1 MPTNAARQRQTLE
14 IELEDAGST
23 SWLASL
29 LATLGSQNGNAF
41 MRFVARTTGSEGR
54 PRQVVMRAGPFP
66 RLRSIPDDVPPHES
80 YCPGMT
86 ATLDDL
92 RERLVKDG
100 WEPVGHG
107 KHAWSYRYAKDA
119 PAPE

>member
-1 MPTNAARQRQTLE
+1 MPTNAPQQRDSLE

-23 SWLASL
+23 SWLAAL

-41 MRFVARTTGSEGR
+41 MRFVAVAPAGVSP
-54 PRQVVMRAGPFP
+54 PRRVVMRAGPFARP
-66 RLRSIPDDVPPHES
+66 RSIPDDVPPHES
-80 YCPGMT
+80 FCPGMT

-92 RERLVKDG
+92 RERLERDG

-107 KHAWSYRYAKDA
+107 RHAWSYRYAPA
-119 PAPE
+119 VAPE

>member
-1 MPTNAARQRQTLE
+1 VPTPAPRQRQTLE

-41 MRFVARTTGSEGR
+41 MRFVARTTGSADQ
-54 PRQVVMRAGPFP
+54 PRRVVLRAGPFP

-92 RERLVKDG
+92 RQRLEKDG

-119 PAPE
+119 GEPE

>member
-1 MPTNAARQRQTLE
+1 
-14 IELEDAGST
+14 
-23 SWLASL
+23 
-29 LATLGSQNGNAF
+29 

-66 RLRSIPDDVPPHES
+66 RPRSIPDDVPPHES

-92 RERLVKDG
+92 RERLEQDG

-107 KHAWSYRYAKDA
+107 QHAWSYRYAKDA

>member
-1 MPTNAARQRQTLE
+1 MQTVE

-23 SWLASL
+23 SWWASL

-41 MRFVARTTGSEGR
+41 MRFVARDGATHG
-54 PRQVVMRAGPFP
+54 VVTRAGPFP
-66 RLRSIPDDVPPHES
+66 RPRSIPDDVPPDES

-92 RERLVKDG
+92 RVRLEADG
-100 WEPVGHG
+100 WQPTGMGDHP
-107 KHAWSYRYAKDA
+107 WSFRYTRAL
-119 PAPE
+119 